1 MPSVDSPQLT
11 RLAYFLDV
19 AAARYRVVASNI
31 ANLDTPGYRTR
42 DIDFRR
48 ELERA
53 SADPEMPPL
62 VPAAHQV
69 QGLVERPD
77 GNNVNA
83 DREALLLAET
93 QLQFRVGVELVR
105 AEFRRLSTA
114 INEGRSQ

>member
-1 MPSVDSPQLT
+1 
-11 RLAYFLDV
+11 
-19 AAARYRVVASNI
+19 
-31 ANLDTPGYRTR
+31 
-42 DIDFRR
+42 
-48 ELERA
+48 
-53 SADPEMPPL
+53 MPPL

-77 GNNVNA
+77 GNNVNP

>member
-1 MPSVDSPQLT
+1 MPSIDSPQLT
-11 RLAYFLDV
+11 RLAYFLDL

-53 SADPEMPPL
+53 RTEVPAL
-62 VPAAHQV
+62 LPAAHPV

-77 GNNVNA
+77 GNNVNP
-83 DREALLLAET
+83 DRESLLLAET